1 MKPTRPFILTLTC
14 ALWLAAWLFSYAPT
28 PTAAHA
34 GGTPILISEP
44 AGDFLI
50 SLWSLPNPVV
60 ANEAANL
67 IVALAAPSPEL
78 NTRAGLVVLE
88 AEIEIVLTTAVGQET
103 VTVRPS
109 HAQAANKLF
118 YEGYFEFPQEGD
130 WVGEIVVRKGEAQ
143 GDATFAM
150 FVEPGDGLAINW
162 LLLGTTAVFL
172 IGLIW
177 FVWQSRQ
184 ASATGDTEAT
194 GEK

>member
-1 MKPTRPFILTLTC
+1 MKPPPTFILTLTF
-14 ALWLAAWLFSYAPT
+14 AIWLAGWLFSYAPT

-34 GGTPILISEP
+34 GGTPIIISRP

-60 ANEAANL
+60 ANEPANL

-103 VTVRPS
+103 VTVQPS
-109 HAQAANKLF
+109 HEQATNKLF
-118 YEGYFEFPQEGD
+118 YEGYFEFPQDGE
-130 WVGEIVVRKGEAQ
+130 WSGEIVVNKGEAQ
-143 GDATFAM
+143 GMTTFNM
-150 FVEPGDGLAINW
+150 FVEPGEEGAINW
-162 LLLGTTAVFL
+162 LWVGTTAVFL

-184 ASATGDTEAT
+184 ASATG
-194 GEK
+194 EK